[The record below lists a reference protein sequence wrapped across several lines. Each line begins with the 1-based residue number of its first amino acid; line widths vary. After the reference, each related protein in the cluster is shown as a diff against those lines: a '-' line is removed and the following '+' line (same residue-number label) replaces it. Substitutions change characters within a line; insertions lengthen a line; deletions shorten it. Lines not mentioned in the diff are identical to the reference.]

1 MSDIKSSLL
10 SSGGRERHEGKEL
23 RAWLFFHRWLCS
35 RRKYSCSGEQHGCGG
50 TAWTPALQH
59 SSPPC
64 SPPLLPVLSA
74 PFPSCTCTPGWS
86 CGSPCSVQVNRGHQC
101 TGTFPEPHHAWC
113 EEQIL
118 HKGSGDSQV
127 SPGAT
132 LVPVLLYKPST
143 GVGGHQPPQGCP
155 AMTDPR
161 PWFSQ
166 G

>member
-1 MSDIKSSLL
+1 MKAKSSEPGCF
-10 SSGGRERHEGKEL
+10 SITGCAAGGNIPAQENSMAVVGL
-23 RAWLFFHRWLCS
+23 P
-35 RRKYSCSGEQHGCGG
+35 G
-50 TAWTPALQH
+50 TPALQH

-101 TGTFPEPHHAWC
+101 PGTFPEPHHAWC

-118 HKGSGDSQV
+118 HQGSGDSQV

-161 PWFSQ
+161 LWFSQ